1 MLNSHQILPGARTRG
16 TIKTYVDA
24 DYITDVEFTAA
35 GSELTIN
42 GQIELDG
49 VPFELG
55 KDKDGNDKTLNLT
68 SVLPMLGD
76 GEYIV
81 GAVPGYIEPLDRA
94 AATSEG
100 VNYYVSDTALGETT
114 VHYFLP
120 AELENEVLQ
129 AGGHL
134 VLAKRRNLGT
144 ATSGE
149 LMLLNRYED
158 ELEKLSDPRYVG
170 QLLEPV
176 EVKYVLRKVYQ
187 QDNRSRRD
195 ALSEMTNQDLELF
208 KATQGYIAARREVLS
223 TGEAATKYEANEKQA
238 KVKRA
243 FAYASEEDAKNDV
256 NGVEIM
262 IDDYK
267 SRPDIFSNAQTFDG
281 SNATGSHV
289 AVFELYQPTY
299 MSRGHYGTQPG
310 TEKLYTRDEAKDV
323 LGRVNPIYLAN
334 DMTVARAS
342 FNRARPLG
350 ALTRY
355 AHALVVG
362 RFKVSNNAIDGT
374 PAVYTPGT
382 IKPAGAPAGGTT
394 PGFNSG
400 VGHGNVA
407 P

>member
-24 DYITDVEFTAA
+24 DYITDIDFSATGAA
-35 GSELTIN
+35 FTIN
-42 GQIELDG
+42 GEIELDG
-49 VPFELG
+49 VPFELEDLDISSIVG
-55 KDKDGNDKTLNLT
+55 SGGFL
-68 SVLPMLGD
+68 SS

-81 GAVPGYIEPLDRA
+81 GAVPKYTEPSDRA
-94 AATSEG
+94 AATSAG
-100 VNYYVSDTALGETT
+100 VNYYVSDTALGESS

-120 AELENEVLQ
+120 SELENEVMVG
-129 AGGHL
+129 GGHL
-134 VLAKRRNLGT
+134 VLAKKRNMGT
-144 ATSGE
+144 ASKGE
-149 LMLLNRYED
+149 LLLLNRYED
-158 ELEKLSDPRYVG
+158 ELEKISDPRYVG

-176 EVKYVLRKVYQ
+176 GVSYVLRKVYK
-187 QDNRSRRD
+187 QDNSSRKD
-195 ALSEMTNQDLELF
+195 ALADMTNQEIELF
-208 KATQGYIAARREVLS
+208 KATQGYIAAQRKVL
-223 TGEAATKYEANEKQA
+223 TKADAVSAYETADKEA

-243 FAYASEEDAKNDV
+243 FGYASEDDAKNDV
-256 NGVEIM
+256 NGVELLIE
-262 IDDYK
+262 DYK
-267 SRPDIFSNAQTFDG
+267 DRNIFTNAEEPDGTDASSIT
-281 SNATGSHV
+281 HV

-310 TEKLYTRDEAKDV
+310 TIKLYTRDEAPGV

-334 DMTVARAS
+334 DLTVARAS

-355 AHALVVG
+355 AHPLVVG
-362 RFKVSNNAIDGT
+362 KFVVDNGTVSA

-394 PGFNSG
+394 PGYNTG
-400 VGHGNVA
+400 IGTGNIV

>member
-24 DYITDVEFTAA
+24 DYITDVSFT
-35 GSELTIN
+35 GTGNFTID

-49 VPFELG
+49 VPFELEDLDISG
-55 KDKDGNDKTLNLT
+55 ITGSLPDGD
-68 SVLPMLGD
+68 
-76 GEYIV
+76 YIV
-81 GAVPGYIEPLDRA
+81 GAVPRYETPADRA
-94 AATSEG
+94 AATAAD
-100 VNYYVSDTALGETT
+100 VNYYVSDSALGESM

-120 AELENEVLQ
+120 AQLETEVLQ

-134 VLAKRRNLGT
+134 DLAKKRNMGT
-144 ATSGE
+144 ATRGE
-149 LMLLNRYED
+149 LLLLNRYED
-158 ELEKLSDPRYVG
+158 ELEKISDPRYVG

-176 EVKYVLRKVYQ
+176 GVDYVMRRVYEQ
-187 QDNRSRRD
+187 NNASQRD
-195 ALSEMTNQDLELF
+195 ALAVMTNQEIELF
-208 KATQGYIAARREVLS
+208 KATQGYIAAKREVL
-223 TGEAATKYEANEKQA
+223 TVAEATSKYETDPKQA

-243 FAYASEEDAKNDV
+243 YVYSSEANANNDV
-256 NGVEIM
+256 NGIEVLIE
-262 IDDYK
+262 DYRN
-267 SRPDIFSNAQTFDG
+267 RPGIFSSPLGLDSGNV
-281 SNATGSHV
+281 NGSHF
-289 AVFELYQPTY
+289 AIFELYQPTY

-310 TEKLYTRDEAKDV
+310 TYKLYTRNEFPAV

-362 RFKVSNNAIDGT
+362 RFELSGGTVSQ

-400 VGHGNVA
+400 VGTGNVA
-407 P
+407 L

>member
-24 DYITDVEFTAA
+24 DYITDINFSGTGDFTIE
-35 GSELTIN
+35 GE
-42 GQIELDG
+42 IELDG
-49 VPFELG
+49 VPFELE
-55 KDKDGNDKTLNLT
+55 NLDVT
-68 SVLPMLGD
+68 SIIGANGFLPE
-76 GEYIV
+76 GEYVV
-81 GAVPGYIEPLDRA
+81 GAVPKYNEPKDRA
-94 AATSEG
+94 EATSNG
-100 VNYYVSDTALGETT
+100 VNYYVTDTALGEST

-120 AELENEVLQ
+120 AELESDVLK
-129 AGGHL
+129 AGGQL
-134 VLAKRRNLGT
+134 TLAKKRNMGT
-144 ATSGE
+144 ATSGDI
-149 LMLLNRYED
+149 MLLNRYED
-158 ELEKLSDPRYVG
+158 ELEKISDPRYVG

-176 EVKYVLRKVYQ
+176 GVDYVLRQVYN
-187 QDNRSRRD
+187 QDNSSRKD
-195 ALSEMTNQDLELF
+195 ALAEMTNQDLELF
-208 KATQGYIAARREVLS
+208 KATQGYIAAQRKVVAKADAVS
-223 TGEAATKYEANEKQA
+223 NYETAEKQA

-243 FAYASEEDAKNDV
+243 FSYDSEENAKNDV
-256 NGVEIM
+256 DGTEILLE
-262 IDDYK
+262 DYK
-267 SRPDIFSNAQTFDG
+267 SRPEVFSSPVELDGQTAADG
-281 SNATGSHV
+281 TYF

-310 TEKLYTRDEAKDV
+310 TVKLYTRDEAPDV

-362 RFKVSNNAIDGT
+362 RFKLEGGT
-374 PAVYTPGT
+374 ISDPAVYTPGT

-400 VGHGNVA
+400 VGHGNIA
-407 P
+407 L